1 MAKNY
6 SVNIT
11 NSSLKQL
18 PREIVIKRIIAF
30 SKSYN
35 KQQKES
41 ELLKILKKCQG
52 VSCIS
57 RPRLSPDA
65 HPKVLQKTDR
75 IRQNSYRNQ

>member
-6 SVNIT
+6 SVNTT

-35 KQQKES
+35 KQQKENKH
-41 ELLKILKKCQG
+41 LKILK
-52 VSCIS
+52 
-57 RPRLSPDA
+57 
-65 HPKVLQKTDR
+65 
-75 IRQNSYRNQ
+75 N

>member
-6 SVNIT
+6 SVNTT

-30 SKSYN
+30 SKSFN

-41 ELLKILKKCQG
+41 KLFKILK
-52 VSCIS
+52 
-57 RPRLSPDA
+57 
-65 HPKVLQKTDR
+65 
-75 IRQNSYRNQ
+75 N

>member
-35 KQQKES
+35 AHQEES
-41 ELLKILKKCQG
+41 TLLKTLK
-52 VSCIS
+52 
-57 RPRLSPDA
+57 
-65 HPKVLQKTDR
+65 
-75 IRQNSYRNQ
+75 N